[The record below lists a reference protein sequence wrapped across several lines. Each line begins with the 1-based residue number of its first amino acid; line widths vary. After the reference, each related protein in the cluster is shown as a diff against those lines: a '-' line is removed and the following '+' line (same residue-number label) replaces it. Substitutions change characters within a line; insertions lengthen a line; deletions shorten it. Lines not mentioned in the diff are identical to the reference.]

1 MYTRPDHR
9 AESCFSHQSAVHM
22 LWFRVVSDR
31 PASSGTAR
39 FGPLLMLASSALLF
53 FAACGGEKSTGP
65 GPVAASL
72 TAQAGNAQTGVV
84 GVALSVPLAVEVT
97 DKDGKR
103 IAGARVD
110 WDVGPGSGTVSPS
123 RSTADAR
130 GVATTV
136 WTLGTTAGTARVSA
150 QVNGVAPVTFAATV
164 LVGPAALLVASPE
177 AAYLNISDTVRV
189 RGALRDQY
197 GNTIVGQ
204 AINYSTLDPSLAS
217 VSSTGLVTALAV
229 GTARVVAEASGRADT
244 VPITIAPSGSSVCGP
259 VTARTMALGEVYI
272 PPVGNA
278 SIVACVTSPS
288 LINGEYALTLVS
300 TTSTFGTSSPVDL
313 VAIGTT
319 GPTIAA
325 ITAAA
330 ANPFAAADTDLAARS
345 ASVRAI
351 NAIDAM
357 DATTSTPSPVR
368 AAERARR
375 AIEQRELAPLVS
387 DARDWM
393 ASRAALARTAVAGAA
408 YAVTAADVKVGDVL
422 RLNVNANVACSS
434 ADPKSGRVAAV
445 GTNSIILND
454 TENPAGGYTD
464 PDYAAIAATFDT
476 LVFPMDTTAFGAPTN
491 ISGYGKII
499 LFYTRAVNALT
510 PAGAGYTIGG
520 FFFARDLY
528 PKTAKNGLAACAASN
543 EAEMFYLLAPDPNG
557 TVNSNK
563 RTKDEVTLLNLTT
576 IAHEFQHLINSSRRL
591 YVNTGARPNEET
603 WLDEG
608 LSHVAEELLYFR
620 IANFTSRQNLSLSD
634 IAGNATRSDQF
645 RNYAS
650 QNFSRFY
657 SYLIAPEVNS
667 PYAPN
672 DSLATRGAI
681 WNFLRF
687 AAGRQG
693 AGREASFLRAL
704 VNSNTAGVANLQ
716 TVLSGGQFADE
727 LRDWSVSLIADDFSV
742 ATTAAL
748 SPNYIMPSW
757 NFRSIFPGLRFSG
770 GTALGVYP
778 IATRTLLSGSPQRV
792 LLAGGTSS
800 FVRFGIPAG
809 RSAIITI
816 SSNGALPPGTLR
828 YALVRLR

>member
-1 MYTRPDHR
+1 MYTRFAHS
-9 AESCFSHQSAVHM
+9 AESSVLHQTAVDM
-22 LWFRVVSDR
+22 LSLRARSDR
-31 PASSGTAR
+31 PASARTSR
-39 FGPLLMLASSALLF
+39 FGPLFTLASSALLLLG
-53 FAACGGEKSTGP
+53 ACSGDKSTGP
-65 GPVAASL
+65 GPVAAAIK
-72 TAQAGNAQTGVV
+72 TQAGNAQTGAV
-84 GVALSVPLAVEVT
+84 GAALTVPLAVVVT
-97 DKDGKR
+97 DKDGKT
-103 IAGARVD
+103 ISGARVD
-110 WDVGPGSGTVSPS
+110 WDVGPGSGTVSPT
-123 RSTADAR
+123 RSTADSR

-136 WTLGTTAGTARVSA
+136 WTLGTTAGTARLTA
-150 QVNGVAPVTFAATV
+150 QVNGVTPVVFTASVIA
-164 LVGPAALLVASPE
+164 GPAALLVASPE
-177 AAYLNISDTVRV
+177 AAYLNVSDTVRV
-189 RGALRDQY
+189 RGSLRDQY

-204 AINYSTLDPSLAS
+204 SINYSTLDPALAS
-217 VSSTGLVTALAV
+217 VNSTGLVTAVAI
-229 GTARVVAEASGRADT
+229 GTARVIAEASGKADT
-244 VPITIAPSGSSVCGP
+244 VPVTISAAGSSVCGP
-259 VTARTMALGEVYI
+259 LAARTLALGEVYI
-272 PPVGNA
+272 PPTGSS
-278 SIVACVTSPS
+278 SITACLTSPAA
-288 LINGEYALTLVS
+288 INGEYALTLVS
-300 TTSTFGTSSPVDL
+300 TATSFGTSSPVDL
-313 VAIGTT
+313 IAIGST

-325 ITAAA
+325 ITADP
-330 ANPFAAADTDLAARS
+330 NPFAAGGAAAAVPTDASPTLAAFDA
-345 ASVRAI
+345 ASTVL
-351 NAIDAM
+351 
-357 DATTSTPSPVR
+357 SPVR
-368 AAERARR
+368 AAELARR
-375 AIEQRELAPLVS
+375 EIEQRELTPLVS

-393 ASRAALARTAVAGAA
+393 ASRTSSPRTA
-408 YAVTAADVKVGDVL
+408 YAITAADVKVGDVL

-434 ADPKSGRVAAV
+434 ADTKSGRVAAV
-445 GTNSIILND
+445 GTKSIIVSD
-454 TENPAGGYTD
+454 TENPTGGYTD
-464 PDYAAIAATFDT
+464 TEYAAIAATFDT
-476 LVFPMDTTAFGAPTN
+476 LVFPMDTTAFGAPSN

-510 PAGAGYTIGG
+510 PSGAGYTIGG

-576 IAHEFQHLINSSRRL
+576 IAHELQHLINSSRRL

-620 IANFTSRQNLSLSD
+620 ITNVTSRQNLSLTD
-634 IAGNATRSDQF
+634 VAGNATRSDQF

-657 SYLIAPEVNS
+657 SYLVAPEVNS

-681 WNFLRF
+681 WNFLRY

-693 AGREASFLRAL
+693 ASGEASFLRSL
-704 VNSNTAGVANLQ
+704 VNSNTTGVANLQ
-716 TVLSGGQFADE
+716 SVLSGSQFADY
-727 LRDWSVSLIADDFSV
+727 LRDWSVSLIADDFSL

-748 SPNYIMPSW
+748 SSSYVMPSW
-757 NFRSIFPGLRFSG
+757 NFRSIYPGLRFSG

-778 IATRTLLSGSPQRV
+778 IASRSLLSGSPQRV

-809 RSAIITI
+809 RSAIVTV
-816 SSNGALPPGTLR
+816 SSNGALPPSTLK